1 MSGTQLVRWAG
12 LILGPILGVL
22 AYVLLPSGEYD
33 ASGTLVSGLSVPAR
47 GTAGVA
53 TLMAVWWLT
62 EAIPLY
68 ATALLPIALL
78 PLVGAASISQASSPY
93 GSHLIFLFM
102 GGFILGLGMEKWGL
116 HRRIALITIS
126 LVGTGPVRIIAG
138 FMIASALMSMFVSNT
153 ATAVMM
159 LPIGISVAGLV
170 RDRLGDGDDA
180 GRFATC
186 LMLGIAYACSI
197 GGVGT
202 LIGTPPNLVLANFVS
217 EEYGVEITMF
227 DWFKIGLPVVG
238 IFLPIAWLVLTR
250 VAYPIRIKKIPGGR
264 ELIHGELRALGTLK
278 RGEWIVFIVF
288 ATTAFLWVSRPLLFE
303 IAAFGVRLQ
312 ALTASGHLD
321 GVWTILNA
329 MFFATRPFLHLSDP
343 GIAMLGALA
352 LFVIPVK
359 PAERI
364 FAMDWETARR
374 LPWGILL
381 LFGGGLSL
389 ANAMTQTGLDAFL
402 GEQFTRLEGVPTI
415 VIICVIALGVIF
427 LTEMTS
433 NTAVT
438 NTLMPVLA
446 GASIGLGVLP
456 QVLLVPAAI
465 AASCAFML
473 PVATPPNAIVFS
485 SGQVTIN
492 QMIKT
497 GFWLNLIGVMIVTLL
512 CYFLVPVLA
521 PNHLDGSVP

>member
-1 MSGTQLVRWAG
+1 MSTSGTDKVRWTG
-12 LILGPILGVL
+12 LILGPML
-22 AYVLLPSGEYD
+22 AIVAVALLPPAQYD
-33 ASGTLVSGLSVPAR
+33 ASGELVSGLSSPAR

-78 PLVGAASISQASSPY
+78 PLVGAVSIGQATAPY
-93 GSHLIFLFM
+93 ASHLIFLFM

-126 LVGTGPVRIIAG
+126 LVGSSPVRIVAG
-138 FMIASALMSMFVSNT
+138 FMLASAVMSMFVSNT

-159 LPIGISVAGLV
+159 LPIGVSVVGLV
-170 RDRLGDGDDA
+170 RDRLGDGED
-180 GRFATC
+180 GLRFATC

-197 GGVGT
+197 GGIGT
-202 LIGTPPNLVLANFVS
+202 LIGTPPNLVLANFVKQ
-217 EEYGVEITMF
+217 EYGVEISMVG
-227 DWFKIGLPVVG
+227 WFKIGLPMVV
-238 IFLPIAWLVLTR
+238 IFLPIAWVVLTR
-250 VAYPIRIKKIPGGR
+250 LAYPIRIKEIPGGR
-264 ELIHGELRALGTLK
+264 ELIRGELRSLGTLK
-278 RGEWIVFIVF
+278 GGEWAVFVVF
-288 ATTAFLWVSRPLLFE
+288 VITASLWVSRPLLHEVALFGMKLQSL
-303 IAAFGVRLQ
+303 AAAGSLEGFW
-312 ALTASGHLD
+312 A
-321 GVWTILNA
+321 ILNTLLVP
-329 MFFATRPFLHLSDP
+329 TRPLVHLSDS
-343 GIAMLGALA
+343 GIAMIGALA
-352 LFVIPVK
+352 LFVIPIK
-359 PAERI
+359 PRARI

-381 LFGGGLSL
+381 LFGGGISL
-389 ANAMTQTGLDAFL
+389 ASAMTATGLDAFL
-402 GEQFTRLEGVPTI
+402 GEQFSRLEGVPTI
-415 VIICVIALGVIF
+415 LIIGVIVLGVVF

-446 GASIGLGVLP
+446 GASIGLDVLP
-456 QVLLVPAAI
+456 QMLLVPAAI

-473 PVATPPNAIVFS
+473 PVATPPNAIVFG

-497 GFWLNLIGVMIVTLL
+497 GFWLNLIGVVIVTLL
-512 CYFLVPVLA
+512 CYFLVPILA
-521 PNHLDGSVP
+521 PNHPGG